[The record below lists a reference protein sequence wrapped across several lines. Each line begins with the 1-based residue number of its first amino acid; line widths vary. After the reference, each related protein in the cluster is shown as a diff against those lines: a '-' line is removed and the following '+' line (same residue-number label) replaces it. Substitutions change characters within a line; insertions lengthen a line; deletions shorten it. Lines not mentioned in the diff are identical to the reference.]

1 MLWGKYEYD
10 RKLDV
15 SNVTGSSN
23 SASSH
28 EYYTYKLY
36 NILCRDYKEII
47 ILWHILWFYIIINY
61 FIIYAIYMAGK
72 VKEQHR
78 FLKLVDAGSYSA
90 LGSGTFISL
99 LCRHWGSTHVIL
111 TVLPKTNCFEEM
123 RRKN

>member
-47 ILWHILWFYIIINY
+47 IL
-61 FIIYAIYMAGK
+61 
-72 VKEQHR
+72 
-78 FLKLVDAGSYSA
+78 
-90 LGSGTFISL
+90 
-99 LCRHWGSTHVIL
+99 
-111 TVLPKTNCFEEM
+111 
-123 RRKN
+123 